1 MPQKIKKTLTIQEIA
16 IAKKLHT
23 CGKNN
28 QEIVGIIN
36 TKRANPSL
44 HINCG
49 RISEI
54 INGQKGQDIHMATEE
69 ELQAFLSLPI
79 SQEDTSPIS
88 ENILSQLL
96 KIKKGTINCLDI
108 GENDT
113 FECKENFNTD
123 IKSLIKPLVSL
134 ANNKGGYIL
143 YGVKDAVWEIIGLSD
158 KKIEAF
164 STWDLEKLSGSLFE
178 FAGCGL
184 RIEKTTYDIAEK
196 TIGVLYVYKASK
208 RPVIMSKQDGD
219 IGIGQIY
226 YRYPAA
232 NRLIGSVELD
242 EIIEDRI
249 NSIISTTLSKHIE
262 NIIKNGI
269 ENTAILNLK
278 TGEVEGKSGSFV
290 IDEALLPKIQF
301 IKEGEFVEKKGAPA
315 LKLMGNLQPITALTE
330 IEIEK
335 EVERSITI
343 KDVVEAFVKQ
353 TMVSAPLEY
362 IKTIALDTGKWIP
375 IYYFIRKS
383 KKNPAEIKKYLQ
395 GLTETEG
402 KNYPKKTIEML
413 DAVNIPSFG
422 RKREKTKMENIKQ
435 KTITTINNKD
445 EALSFLASIGELSKE
460 DLDLKYCLKL
470 LQQIMGTFWTDKEVQ
485 SKTKYCCAY
494 LDRLFFKQ

>member
-16 IAKKLHT
+16 IAKKLHDN
-23 CGKNN
+23 GKNN

-54 INGQKGQDIHMATEE
+54 INGQKGQDIPIATED
-69 ELQAFLSLPI
+69 ELQAFLSLSI

-88 ENILSQLL
+88 ESILFQLL

-123 IKSLIKPLVSL
+123 IKSLIKPLVSF

-184 RIEKTTYDIAEK
+184 RIEKTTYDIAGK

-208 RPVIMSKQDGD
+208 RPVIMNKQDGD

-249 NSIISTTLSKHIE
+249 NSMISTTLSKHIE

-278 TGEVEGKSGSFV
+278 TGEVQGKSGNFV
-290 IDEALLPKIQF
+290 IDETLLSKIQF
-301 IKEGEFVEKKGAPA
+301 IKEGEFVKKKGAPA
-315 LKLMGNLQPITALTE
+315 LKLMGDLHPITTLAE
-330 IEIEK
+330 VEVEK
-335 EVERSITI
+335 EVEKSITI
-343 KDVVEAFVKQ
+343 KGVIEAFVKQ
-353 TMVSAPLEY
+353 TVIAAPMEY
-362 IKTIALDTGKWIP
+362 IKAIALDTGKWIP
-375 IYYFIRKS
+375 IYYFIKES
-383 KKNPAEIKKYLQ
+383 KKSSDEIKEYLL
-395 GLTETEG
+395 GLKKSEG
-402 KNYPKKTIEML
+402 KNYPQKTIELL
-413 DAVNIPSFG
+413 DSDKIPNFG
-422 RKREKTKMENIKQ
+422 RNSEKTKMKDIKE
-435 KTITTINNKD
+435 KTIVMINNKE
-445 EALSFLASIGELSKE
+445 EALSFLASVGILTK
-460 DLDLKYCLKL
+460 DDIDLKYCLKI
-470 LQQIMGTFWTDKEVQ
+470 LQQIIKDFWTDKEVQ

>member
-1 MPQKIKKTLTIQEIA
+1 MPQTIRKTLTTQEIA
-16 IAKKLHT
+16 IAKKLHAN
-23 CGKNN
+23 GKNN

-36 TKRANPSL
+36 TKRVDPAL

-54 INGQKGQDIHMATEE
+54 INGQKGQNINMATEE
-69 ELQAFLSLPI
+69 ELQTFLSSAI
-79 SQEDTSPIS
+79 TQEDTSPIS
-88 ENILSQLL
+88 ERTLSQFL
-96 KIKKGTINCLDI
+96 KLKKGTINCLDI

-143 YGVKDAVWEIIGLSD
+143 YGIKDAVWEIIGLSD

-164 STWDLEKLSGSLFE
+164 STWDLEKLSGNLFE

-184 RIEKTTYDIAEK
+184 RIEKTIYNIAGK
-196 TIGVLYVYKASK
+196 TIGILYVYKASK
-208 RPVIMSKQDGD
+208 RPVIMNKQDGD

-226 YRYPAA
+226 YRYPAT

-242 EIIEDRI
+242 EIIEERI

-262 NIIKNGI
+262 NIIKNGV

-278 TGEVEGKSGSFV
+278 TGEVEGKSGNFV

-301 IKEGEFVEKKGAPA
+301 IKEGEFVEKKGVPA

-335 EVERSITI
+335 EIERSISI

-353 TMVSAPLEY
+353 TMISAPLEY
-362 IKTIALDTGKWIP
+362 IKTIALDTGKWVP
-375 IYYFIRKS
+375 IHYFIRKS
-383 KKNPAEIKKYLQ
+383 KKNSTEIKEYLQ
-395 GLTETEG
+395 NLTKSEG
-402 KNYPKKTIEML
+402 KNYPQKTIEML
-413 DAVNIPSFG
+413 DAINVPSFG
-422 RKREKTKMENIKQ
+422 RKREKTEMENIKQ

-445 EALSFLASIGELSKE
+445 EALSFLASVRELSKE
-460 DLDLKYCLKL
+460 ELDLKYCLKL
-470 LQQIMGTFWTDKEVQ
+470 LQQIMNTFWTDKEIQ